1 MTLCTLLFGLLR
13 CFLVCLVL
21 TVAVASAADFRYLVY
36 VGTYTDKDSKGIYA
50 FKFDPASGVTEPIGL
65 AAETQNPSFLAVDSN
80 GKFLYA
86 VNEVDIFNGAMTGGV
101 STFAIDKDSGKL
113 SLLQQLSSAG
123 AGPAHISL
131 DKTGRYVLVA
141 NYDGGNIAV
150 FPINKDGQLGPRTAF
165 VQHAGSS
172 LNKERQATPHAHEI
186 QVSNDNQFVLVA
198 DLGIDEL
205 LVYRFDASTG
215 SLTPNHPAF
224 VKVGPGSGPRHFA
237 IASSGKFVYLVNEMA
252 STIDVFSLNRSSGQ
266 LHKEQTIS
274 TLPRDFK
281 GENTTAE
288 IATDSSGKFLYVS
301 NRGDNSIAV
310 FAIDQQN
317 GRLSFVERTPT
328 GGKTPRH
335 FALDPTGK
343 WMFVENQDSGT
354 INIFAIDAAG
364 GKLSATSHTLKVS
377 SPVCVVFV
385 PLE

>member
-13 CFLVCLVL
+13 FFPVCLVL
-21 TVAVASAADFRYLVY
+21 TVAGASAADFRYLVY

-65 AAETQNPSFLAVDSN
+65 VAETQNPSFLAVDSN
-80 GKFLYA
+80 GKLLYA
-86 VNEVDIFNGAMTGGV
+86 VNEVDIFNGATTGGV
-101 STFAIDKDSGKL
+101 STFAIDRDSGKL
-113 SLLQQLSSAG
+113 TLLQQLSSAG

-141 NYDGGNIAV
+141 NYDSGNIAV

-215 SLTPNHPAF
+215 SLTLNHPAF
-224 VKVGPGSGPRHFA
+224 VKVSPGSGPRHFA
-237 IASSGKFVYLVNEMA
+237 IASSGKFVYLVNEMS
-252 STIDVFSLNRSSGQ
+252 STIDVFSFNPSSGR

-317 GRLSFVERTPT
+317 GKLSFVERTPT

-364 GKLSATSHTLKVS
+364 GKLSATSHTLKAS